1 MNTDIVK
8 GKWAEIRGALRQKWG
23 KLTDSDYDQ
32 IAGNQDRLIGLLQQR
47 YGYEREQAEREVQ
60 EVLNK
65 YSTH

>member
-47 YGYEREQAEREVQ
+47 YGYERE
-60 EVLNK
+60 
-65 YSTH
+65 